1 MKKKFLL
8 LISIFVVLFIGCQ
21 NNTDDDEDSYTV
33 WTDVGTYSEFQ
44 SVFNTSLDDGMYVRL
59 EFTSS
64 QWLQI
69 SPSLTNEGRHS
80 WTKRKIKAWLLGR
93 GFGDSEATKESAWMI
108 TITHGFIASRI
119 GSAVYFILK

>member
-93 GFGDSEATKESAWMI
+93 GF
-108 TITHGFIASRI
+108 
-119 GSAVYFILK
+119 